1 MRRHPSRRA
10 QVGGARSQRGFTIVE
25 LAVASFLALVVL
37 LAMGTVYLI
46 VQNSFRVGAKKVVAQ
61 QEATLLS
68 QYISRQVRVGDAL
81 YVYRLPDRVTPRLTG
96 DGLAILDGGVPIMRL
111 EYDAGAQTLA
121 DSLGA
126 RVTAMTVRNL
136 QFSIDPLRPR
146 TVVFEFATDDE
157 HGNLVDVE
165 SAATLRNP

>member
-1 MRRHPSRRA
+1 MRRRPSKSA
-10 QVGGARSQRGFTIVE
+10 PAEGVGSQHGFTIVE
-25 LAVASFLALVVL
+25 FAVASFLALVIL
-37 LAMGTVYLI
+37 LGMGTVYLI

-68 QYISRQVRVGDAL
+68 QVVSRHVRVGDAL
-81 YVYRLPDRVTPRLTG
+81 YVYRLPDRITPHPTG
-96 DGLAILDGGVPIMRL
+96 DGLAILDANGVPLMRL

-136 QFSIDPLRPR
+136 QFSVDPLRPR

-165 SAATLRNP
+165 SSATVRN

>member
-1 MRRHPSRRA
+1 MRRRPSRRA
-10 QVGGARSQRGFTIVE
+10 PAGVAGSQRGFTIVE
-25 LAVASFLALVVL
+25 FAIASFLAMVVL

-68 QYISRQVRVGDAL
+68 QYVSRQVRVGDAL
-81 YVYRLPDRVTPRLTG
+81 YVYRMPDRVTPQPTG
-96 DGLAILDGGVPIMRL
+96 DGLAILDDGVPIMRL
-111 EYDAGAQTLA
+111 EYDAGTGTLA

-126 RVTAMTVRNL
+126 SVTAMTVRNL
-136 QFSIDPLRPR
+136 QFSVDPLRPR
-146 TVVFEFATDDE
+146 TIVFQFATDDE

-165 SAATLRNP
+165 SSATLRNP

>member
-1 MRRHPSRRA
+1 MRRHPSRHA
-10 QVGGARSQRGFTIVE
+10 PAGVAGSQRGFTIVE
-25 LAVASFLALVVL
+25 FAVASFLAMVVL

-68 QYISRQVRVGDAL
+68 QVVSRHVRVGYAL
-81 YVYRLPDRVTPRLTG
+81 YVYRQPDRITPQPTG
-96 DGLAILDGGVPIMRL
+96 DGLAILDEDGVPIMRL
-111 EYDAGAQTLA
+111 EYDTGAQTLA

-136 QFSIDPLRPR
+136 QFSVDPLRPR

-165 SAATLRNP
+165 SSATLRN